1 MKEVLNFI
9 IVVVILGI
17 ASWIAPGCVHFD
29 SLRSLLLAALLLF
42 VAEFIVVVVG
52 LFAAAATFIAG
63 NFLGAFSIVA
73 GLLFFGELLAIK
85 MVDGWMKT
93 ASFTGTW
100 TVIALAFFIAVLRIP
115 ETPRR

>member
-29 SLRSLLLAALLLF
+29 SFRSLLLAALLLF
-42 VAEFIVVVVG
+42 VAEFIVG
-52 LFAAAATFIAG
+52 LVAAATTFITG
-63 NFLGAFSIVA
+63 NYLGAFSIVA
-73 GLLFFGELLAIK
+73 GLLFFGELLAIE

-115 ETPRR
+115 ESPRR